1 MTRLFVAGFLVLI
14 LQQPLLAQE
23 VDESRLDR
31 IDRIVEEG
39 IRRKRM
45 PGCVVLV
52 GLRDQIIF
60 ERAYGNRQLVPNKRP
75 MTVDTVFDLASL
87 TKPIATATSILKLAE
102 TGEIDLEAPASKY
115 LPDFIGHEKETITVA
130 QLLTHQ
136 GGLIPDNALDDYT
149 NGREIAFSKINDLT
163 LRAQPGSDFIYSDV
177 GFIVLGRIVE
187 KISAMRQ
194 DKFVQENIFEPL
206 KMTETGYLPRQSL
219 RERAAVTQQRGN
231 NWMQGEVHDPRAFE
245 MEGVAGHAGLF
256 STAHDLSRYARMVLH
271 HGELDGVRVLKSETI
286 ERMIAPVE
294 VSSGIRSLG
303 WDKQTGFSSNKGDL
317 LSDQAIGHG
326 GFTGTGI
333 WIDPQQKLYVIFL
346 SNRVHPD
353 GSGSVNSLI
362 GRISTLA
369 AASICTEVAS
379 LNEKTQTNE

>member
-1 MTRLFVAGFLVLI
+1 MKRFFAGIMILI
-14 LQQPLLAQE
+14 LQQPLLAQSI
-23 VDESRLDR
+23 DESRLNR
-31 IDRIVEEG
+31 IDHIVKEG
-39 IRRKRM
+39 VQRKRM
-45 PGCVVLV
+45 PGCVVLI
-52 GLRDQIIF
+52 GLGDQIIF
-60 ERAYGNRQLVPNKRP
+60 ERAYGNRQLVPEKLP

-102 TGEIDLEAPASKY
+102 NGEIDINAPTSKY
-115 LPDFIGHEKETITVA
+115 LPDFVGHGKEEITVA

-136 GGLIPDNALDDYT
+136 GGLIPDNALADYK
-149 NGREIAFSKINDLT
+149 NGRETAFSNIKDLS
-163 LRAQPGSDFIYSDV
+163 LRAQPGAEFIYSDV

-187 KISAMRQ
+187 KISGMRQ
-194 DKFVQENIFEPL
+194 DQFVQENIFRPL
-206 KMTETGYLPRQSL
+206 GMTETGYLPRKSL
-219 RERAAVTQQRGN
+219 RERAAVTQQRN
-231 NWMQGEVHDPRAFE
+231 DKWMRGEVHDPRAYE

-256 STAHDLSRYARMVLH
+256 STARDLSRYARMALH
-271 HGELDGVRVLKSETI
+271 QGELDGVRVLDPETI

-294 VSSGIRSLG
+294 VSNGIRSLG
-303 WDKQTGFSSNKGDL
+303 WDKQTGYSSNKGDL

-333 WIDPQQKLYVIFL
+333 WIDPQQELYVIFL

-369 AASICTEVAS
+369 AAAICCGPS
-379 LNEKTQTNE
+379 SSNEEAQTDE